1 MKKTKLLKIITL
13 LLTITL
19 ISVSGSNL
27 TTYAQD
33 TVSSDNLIS
42 PIIPVGN
49 TISTEI
55 ELLDNG
61 DYIETVISTDESL
74 ADSILNVSTL
84 ATTKTITKTKT
95 SYYKNA
101 AGSVMWS
108 VSIKGTFTYNGSTSK
123 CTKCSHS
130 TTAPGKSWSIKSCT
144 SSKSGNKATAK
155 AVATHKSSSGAT
167 ANYTKSVTITCSA
180 KGVVS

>member
-1 MKKTKLLKIITL
+1 MKKTKLLKITTL

-19 ISVSGSNL
+19 ISVQGSNL

-74 ADSILNVSTL
+74 ADSILNGSTL
-84 ATTKTITKTKT
+84 ATTNTIT
-95 SYYKNA
+95 
-101 AGSVMWS
+101 
-108 VSIKGTFTYNGSTSK
+108 
-123 CTKCSHS
+123 
-130 TTAPGKSWSIKSCT
+130 
-144 SSKSGNKATAK
+144 
-155 AVATHKSSSGAT
+155 
-167 ANYTKSVTITCSA
+167 
-180 KGVVS
+180 